1 MFLRTEFGGTI
12 PDELLQMGNILVR
25 EGRLAPVPYTGQQDI
40 PAQYRL
46 PLGRI
51 CRYDGAA
58 VLENVFVA
66 IHGVT
71 GASDGAYDT
80 EDIIA
85 AYDFAVLPLYV
96 IDLHG
101 PDITVVD
108 IDENTTYSADSEHES
123 MQQFRLF
130 QPCENRPLVRSVTGQ
145 LCDVG

>member
-12 PDELLQMGNILVR
+12 PDELLQMGHILVR

-58 VLENVFVA
+58 VLENVLVA
-66 IHGVT
+66 VHSVT
-71 GASDGAYDT
+71 GASDGARDAEYVV
-80 EDIIA
+80 A
-85 AYDFAVLPLYV
+85 AYYLAVLPLYI

-130 QPCENRPLVRSVTGQ
+130 QPCEDRPLARSVNRWPYDIG
-145 LCDVG
+145 